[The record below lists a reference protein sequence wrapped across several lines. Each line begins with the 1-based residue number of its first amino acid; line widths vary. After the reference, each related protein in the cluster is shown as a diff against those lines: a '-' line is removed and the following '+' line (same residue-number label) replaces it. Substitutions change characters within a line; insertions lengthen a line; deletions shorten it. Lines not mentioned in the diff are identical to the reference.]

1 MTTAYI
7 ALLRG
12 VNVGG
17 KRKVLMAELQAA
29 FVGMGFADARTLL
42 NSGNV
47 VFRSDRKITTA
58 ALETFLETETA
69 RRLGLQTEF
78 HVRTAAE
85 WRALI
90 DANPLPDAAAL
101 NPSHFIAVCTK
112 VAPAAEAVEALRAAN
127 PGPEIIHA
135 DGRHLYIDYGAA
147 MTMRE
152 TRLTPALM
160 DGKLRARGTGRN
172 WNTVLKLAAIA
183 GA

>member
-1 MTTAYI
+1 MTSYV

-17 KRKVLMAELQAA
+17 QRKVSMAELQAA

-47 VFRSDRKITTA
+47 VFRSNRKTTPA
-58 ALETFLETETA
+58 ALETVLETEA
-69 RRLGLQTEF
+69 NRRLGLQTEF

-85 WRALI
+85 WHALI
-90 DANPLPDAAAL
+90 AANPMPEGAAR
-101 NPSHFIAVCTK
+101 NPSHFIVLCTK
-112 VAPAAEAVEALRAAN
+112 VAPPPEAVEALRAAN
-127 PGPEIIHA
+127 PGSEIIQA
-135 DGRHLYIDYGAA
+135 EGRHLYIDYGAA
-147 MTMRE
+147 TTMRE

-160 DGKLRARGTGRN
+160 DRKLGTRGTGRN
-172 WNTVLKLAAIA
+172 WNTVLKLAAMA

>member
-1 MTTAYI
+1 MTSYI

-17 KRKVLMAELQAA
+17 KRKVSTGELQAA
-29 FVGMGFADARTLL
+29 FVGLGFAEVRTLL
-42 NSGNV
+42 NSGNA
-47 VFRSDRKITTA
+47 VFRSDGNLTPA

-69 RRLGLQTEF
+69 RRLGLRTDF

-90 DANPLPDAAAL
+90 DANPLPALAADRPGHLLVFCLKA
-101 NPSHFIAVCTK
+101 
-112 VAPAAEAVEALRAAN
+112 APKAEAVASLRAAH

-135 DGRHLYIDYGAA
+135 DGRHLYIDYSAHGVGASK
-147 MTMRE
+147 
-152 TRLTPALM
+152 LTSTLM
-160 DGKLRARGTGRN
+160 DARLGTRGTGRN
-172 WNTVLKLAAIA
+172 WNTVLKLGALA

>member
-1 MTTAYI
+1 MTSYV

-17 KRKVLMAELQAA
+17 QRKVSMGELQAA
-29 FVGMGFADARTLL
+29 LAGLGLAGVRTLL

-47 VFRSDRKITTA
+47 VFRSDRDLPPATLA
-58 ALETFLETETA
+58 AFLEAETD

-85 WRALI
+85 WRALT
-90 DANPLPDAAAL
+90 DANPLPELAASRPAHL
-101 NPSHFIAVCTK
+101 IVSCLKAAPTPGAV
-112 VAPAAEAVEALRAAN
+112 ASLSAAY

-135 DGRHLYIDYGAA
+135 AGRQLYIDYSAHGVGASKLTTA
-147 MTMRE
+147 LLDA
-152 TRLTPALM
+152 RLGT
-160 DGKLRARGTGRN
+160 RGTGRN
-172 WNTVLKLAAIA
+172 WNTVLKLGILA